1 MATRVLLADGEVALR
16 QTLRAFLE
24 RENFT
29 VVAET
34 VNGGD
39 AVELARQHHPD
50 VAVLELDLAG
60 MNGLRAAREIIR
72 TCPSVAVI
80 VLAKRLDD
88 RDVIESLRNG
98 VRGLVLKRQP
108 IDDLVQALRQV
119 SQGGVYVGPS
129 LSKAVVQVGRASATA
144 RAGQLT
150 IREREVLMLVVEGKT
165 TKQIAGALNIR
176 PKTAGYHRARL
187 MKKLDIHDT
196 AGLVRYAIRQ
206 GLAAP

>member
-1 MATRVLLADGEVALR
+1 M
-16 QTLRAFLE
+16 
-24 RENFT
+24 

-34 VNGGD
+34 VDGGD
-39 AVELARQHHPD
+39 AVALARHHHPD
-50 VAVLELDLAG
+50 VAVLEIDLAG

-98 VRGLVLKRQP
+98 VRGLVLKSQP

-129 LSKAVVQVGRASATA
+129 LSKAVVQVGRASVNSA
-144 RAGQLT
+144 AGQLT

-187 MKKLDIHDT
+187 MKKLGIHDT